1 MKTLRS
7 KYSYGLNNR
16 ARNEGI
22 NKTLGLLFPSIREVQ
37 LEMHGLEQN

>member
-7 KYSYGLNNR
+7 KYPYGLSNR
-16 ARNEGI
+16 ARDEGI
-22 NKTLGLLFPSIREVQ
+22 NKPVGLQFPSIREVQ